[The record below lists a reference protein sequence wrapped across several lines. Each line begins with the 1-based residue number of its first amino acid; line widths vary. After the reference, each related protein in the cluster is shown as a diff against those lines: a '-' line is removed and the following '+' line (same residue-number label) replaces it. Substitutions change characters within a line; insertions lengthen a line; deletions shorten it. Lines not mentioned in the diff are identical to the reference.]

1 MQLNTTYTRINIT
14 YITILEIKTLI
25 PLENYYKAGVIL
37 SMIEGCLLET
47 ISLKKLLWSTITKN
61 NQAILGRKP

>member
-25 PLENYYKAGVIL
+25 TLENYYKAGVIF
-37 SMIEGCLLET
+37 SML
-47 ISLKKLLWSTITKN
+47 
-61 NQAILGRKP
+61 Q